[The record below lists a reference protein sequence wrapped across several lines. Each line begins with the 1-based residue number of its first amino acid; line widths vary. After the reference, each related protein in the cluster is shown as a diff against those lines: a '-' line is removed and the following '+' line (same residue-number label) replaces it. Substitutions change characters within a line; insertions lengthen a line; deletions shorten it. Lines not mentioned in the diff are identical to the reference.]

1 MQTLVVTTTAP
12 DRAHRH
18 TEIPTDELLLAGGWR
33 PGSGPEA
40 TCTDPADGRT
50 ITVLHTA
57 SASDVDVAAR
67 AAREAAESSA
77 WRDLLPHHRARLL
90 RRIADGID
98 AEAEHLARLQ
108 TLDTGKTLDETRG
121 LAASAAGTYRYLAAA
136 CETADNELPTPRG
149 DHLTMTLHE
158 PVGVVAAITPWNS
171 PIASDAQKLAPALA
185 AGNAVL
191 LKPALWAPLVSLAA
205 GRIVHRALLDEGL
218 PPALVSVLP
227 GHGSEAGEA
236 MVRHECVAAISFTG
250 GTATGR
256 RIAEIAGRRLV
267 PVSLELGGKS
277 PTIVCPDA
285 DLEHAVAGILYGVF
299 SSSGQSCVA
308 GSRVFVPRDRH
319 DELIERL
326 AEATTRLRVGPGTDP
341 CTHVGPLVHHDH
353 RDQVAA
359 TVERAVA
366 AGARVVVGGSVPDD
380 SALADGAY
388 YLPTVLDRVDPNSE
402 ICREEVFGP
411 VAVVLPYDD
420 EDDLVRRADDT
431 AYGLACG
438 IWTTDHRRAWRIAR
452 RVRAGTVWVN
462 TYKQFSISTPFG
474 GVKDSGLGVEKGR
487 LGLRTYS
494 TAKSV
499 YWNLAEDPI
508 PWSGPR

>member
-1 MQTLVVTTTAP
+1 MQTAAVITTASEGTLQH
-12 DRAHRH
+12 A
-18 TEIPTDELLLAGGWR
+18 EIPPDELLVAGRWR
-33 PGSGPEA
+33 AGSGPA
-40 TCTDPADGRT
+40 AACTDPATGRT
-50 ITVLHTA
+50 ITVLRTA
-57 SASDVDVAAR
+57 SESDVDDAAH
-67 AAREAAESSA
+67 AAREAADASC
-77 WRDLLPHHRARLL
+77 WRDLLPHRRARLL
-90 RRIADGID
+90 HRIADGID
-98 AEAEHLARLQ
+98 AGAEHLARLQ
-108 TLDTGKTLDETRG
+108 TLDTGKTLAETRA

-136 CETADNELPTPRG
+136 CETADGELPTPRG
-149 DHLTMTLHE
+149 EHLTMTVQE

-227 GHGSEAGEA
+227 GHGTEAGEA
-236 MVRHECVAAISFTG
+236 MVRHDRVGIVSFTG
-250 GTATGR
+250 GTTTGR
-256 RIAEIAGRRLV
+256 RIAEIAGRRLL

-285 DLEHAVAGILYGVF
+285 DLDHAVAGVLYGIF

-308 GSRVFVPRDRH
+308 GSRIFVPRDRH
-319 DELIERL
+319 DEVVERL
-326 AEATTRLRVGPGTDP
+326 ADATRLLRVGPGTDP
-341 CTHVGPLVHHDH
+341 RSHLGPLVHHDH
-353 RDQVAA
+353 RERVAGM
-359 TVERAVA
+359 VERAVA
-366 AGARVVVGGSVPDD
+366 AGARVVTGGRIPDD
-380 SALADGAY
+380 PALADGAY
-388 YLPTVLDRVDPNSE
+388 YLPTVLDRVDPDSE
-402 ICREEVFGP
+402 ICRDEVFGP

-420 EDDLVRRADDT
+420 EDDLVRRADDSV
-431 AYGLACG
+431 YGLACG

-452 RVRAGTVWVN
+452 RVRAGTVWIN
-462 TYKQFSISTPFG
+462 TYKQFSVSTPFG

-499 YWNLAEDPI
+499 FWNLAEDPI
-508 PWSGPR
+508 PWAAPR